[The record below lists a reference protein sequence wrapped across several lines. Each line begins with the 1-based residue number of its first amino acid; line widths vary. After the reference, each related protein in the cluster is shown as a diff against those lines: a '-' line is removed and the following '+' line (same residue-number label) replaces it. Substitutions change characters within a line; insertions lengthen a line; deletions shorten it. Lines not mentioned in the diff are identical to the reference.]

1 MFPSASEAL
10 TLTTLTDLVRWYN
23 VDPAVWNAF
32 VGQVGDPTDDYRLL
46 AVLPP
51 PVVEA
56 ALENAT
62 KASGEHLTVMQA
74 TQVGQVYKLARR
86 KSWVAS
92 GKPWEDWVET
102 QLWSSSSTGPPSSPA
117 TAPTT
122 TSPGERKIKMNGV
135 LDQGDDSEFTLDD
148 TKVTMMAYE
157 RYVNL
162 MGGSPTP
169 EQEPTAEQL
178 SAMRRR
184 VETLQLSPYADFAVW
199 VPFAKKNLKALK
211 LKTWTMQQDGSFVAK
226 DLPGP
231 PDHTAWLNSFRV
243 YKTALLMLGVMSLN
257 VLQAYEEFI
266 EKVTKRYVGAW
277 HLIASAD
284 DRARSE
290 QLGRLRLKVQMG
302 MASGAQPPDGWSA
315 SKPWGALMTMLLRDE
330 HFWQE
335 QLHQPALTWMARGM
349 RRIPKSPMEAYM
361 EDVPTPTAEG
371 TKEAAKTRKEARK
384 RKRTADREELKRL
397 RATATGSKQDGGKG
411 GGKADGKGN
420 QRCFGWTNGN
430 GPCAG
435 LSPGSPC
442 QAKVPRIHECTIC
455 ESPGHPSKDCPQ
467 KKKK

>member
-1 MFPSASEAL
+1 M
-10 TLTTLTDLVRWYN
+10 
-23 VDPAVWNAF
+23 
-32 VGQVGDPTDDYRLL
+32 
-46 AVLPP
+46 
-51 PVVEA
+51 
-56 ALENAT
+56 
-62 KASGEHLTVMQA
+62 TVMQA

-102 QLWSSSSTGPPSSPA
+102 QLWSSSSTGSPSSPSTLA
-117 TAPTT
+117 TTPTA

-162 MGGSPTP
+162 MGGPPTP
-169 EQEPTAEQL
+169 EQEPTVEQL

-420 QRCFGWTNGN
+420 QRCFGWNNGN

-467 KKKK
+467 KKKKKK

>member
-102 QLWSSSSTGPPSSPA
+102 QLWSSSSTGSPSSPSTLA

-162 MGGSPTP
+162 MGGPPTP

-231 PDHTAWLNSFRV
+231 PDHTQQLQGLQDGFADAGGDVPQRAPGLRGVHREGDEALRGGMALDCFRRRQ
-243 YKTALLMLGVMSLN
+243 G
-257 VLQAYEEFI
+257 E
-266 EKVTKRYVGAW
+266 VGAAW
-277 HLIASAD
+277 EATPAATTTPPRRRQRT
-284 DRARSE
+284 RA
-290 QLGRLRLKVQMG
+290 L
-302 MASGAQPPDGWSA
+302 
-315 SKPWGALMTMLLRDE
+315 
-330 HFWQE
+330 
-335 QLHQPALTWMARGM
+335 
-349 RRIPKSPMEAYM
+349 
-361 EDVPTPTAEG
+361 
-371 TKEAAKTRKEARK
+371 
-384 RKRTADREELKRL
+384 
-397 RATATGSKQDGGKG
+397 
-411 GGKADGKGN
+411 
-420 QRCFGWTNGN
+420 
-430 GPCAG
+430 
-435 LSPGSPC
+435 
-442 QAKVPRIHECTIC
+442 
-455 ESPGHPSKDCPQ
+455 
-467 KKKK
+467 

>member
-74 TQVGQVYKLARR
+74 TQVGQVYKLPRR

-92 GKPWEDWVET
+92 AKPWEDWVET
-102 QLWSSSSTGPPSSPA
+102 QLWSSSSTGPSSSPSTLA

-162 MGGSPTP
+162 MGGPPTP
-169 EQEPTAEQL
+169 EQEPTVEQL

-184 VETLQLSPYADFAVW
+184 VETLQLSPYVG
-199 VPFAKKNLKALK
+199 LR
-211 LKTWTMQQDGSFVAK
+211 S
-226 DLPGP
+226 
-231 PDHTAWLNSFRV
+231 
-243 YKTALLMLGVMSLN
+243 
-257 VLQAYEEFI
+257 
-266 EKVTKRYVGAW
+266 VGAFRKEEPESPQAQD
-277 HLIASAD
+277 LD
-284 DRARSE
+284 DAAGRQLRGEGPAGTARPHST
-290 QLGRLRLKVQMG
+290 
-302 MASGAQPPDGWSA
+302 ASGS
-315 SKPWGALMTMLLRDE
+315 T
-330 HFWQE
+330 
-335 QLHQPALTWMARGM
+335 
-349 RRIPKSPMEAYM
+349 RR
-361 EDVPTPTAEG
+361 
-371 TKEAAKTRKEARK
+371 
-384 RKRTADREELKRL
+384 L
-397 RATATGSKQDGGKG
+397 
-411 GGKADGKGN
+411 
-420 QRCFGWTNGN
+420 C
-430 GPCAG
+430 
-435 LSPGSPC
+435 
-442 QAKVPRIHECTIC
+442 
-455 ESPGHPSKDCPQ
+455 
-467 KKKK
+467 